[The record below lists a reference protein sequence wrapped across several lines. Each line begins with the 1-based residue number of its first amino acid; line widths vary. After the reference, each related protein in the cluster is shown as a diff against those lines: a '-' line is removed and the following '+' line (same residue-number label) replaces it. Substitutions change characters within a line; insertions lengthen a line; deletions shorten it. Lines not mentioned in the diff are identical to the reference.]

1 MATKPTGPAL
11 HKDVLKRQPMIDWRV
26 VDAYEELERKLL
38 KLGVV
43 VKPSYNLGLPLGTN
57 ETRVR
62 NRYG

>member
-1 MATKPTGPAL
+1 MSNEPAGPAL
-11 HKDVLKRQPMIDWRV
+11 DKDVLKRQPMVDWRV

>member
-1 MATKPTGPAL
+1 MAMKPTEPAL
-11 HKDVLKRQPMIDWRV
+11 HKDVLKQQPMIDWRV
-26 VDAYEELERKLL
+26 VDAYEELKRKLL

-43 VKPSYNLGLPLGTN
+43 VKPSYNLGLPLGTD